1 MPNAPR
7 VIETQCCIAGGGP
20 AGMMLGH
27 LLARAGVS
35 VVVLEKHGDFLR
47 DFRGDTVHPS
57 TLRTMLEL
65 GLLDDFLRLP
75 HERMERIAGNFGGER
90 VQLAEFAGL
99 PKEYAFVALM
109 PQWDFLQFLAQKSER
124 YPTFS
129 RLMNAKVTDL
139 LREGERVVGVRAETA
154 DGPREIRAALTVGA
168 DGRHSTVRALT
179 GFRRYDLGAP
189 IDVLWFRIRC
199 GQKKLEPVL
208 AYVTNGH
215 VLVMLDRGDYYQCA
229 YVIPK
234 GQAER
239 VKARGMAAFHADVRA
254 IVPQLGPELQE
265 LTSFDDVKLLT
276 VMVDRLEQ
284 WSAPGVL
291 CIGDAAHAMSPIGGV
306 GINLAIQDAVATAN
320 LLWAPLREQ
329 RLTPEDLE
337 EVQARRAFPTIAT
350 QALQIQAHERLLS
363 PALAGSTEQKFDA
376 PFLFRVATRSSS
388 VRRLFGRIIGIGVR
402 SEHVKSPA
410 LAGRA

>member
-1 MPNAPR
+1 
-7 VIETQCCIAGGGP
+7 
-20 AGMMLGH
+20 MMLGY

-65 GLLDDFLRLP
+65 GLLEEFLRLP
-75 HERMERIAGNFGGER
+75 HQRLARIAGDFAGER
-90 VQLAEFAGL
+90 VQLAEFDGL
-99 PKEYAFVALM
+99 PEEYAFIALM
-109 PQWDFLQFLAQKSER
+109 PQWDFLQFLARQAKP
-124 YPTFS
+124 YPKLS
-129 RLMNAKVTDL
+129 LLMNAKVTELVRHGD
-139 LREGERVVGVRAETA
+139 RVTGVRVETPE
-154 DGPREIRAALTVGA
+154 GKRVIRAALTVGA
-168 DGRHSTVRALT
+168 DGRHSTVRAQT

-189 IDVLWFRIRC
+189 IDVLWFRLRA
-199 GQKKLEPVL
+199 GPKKLEPVL
-208 AYVTNGH
+208 AHVADGH

-234 GQAER
+234 GQAEP
-239 VKARGMAAFHADVRA
+239 VKARGMAAFHADIRA
-254 IVPQLGPELQE
+254 VVPAIGDELDE

-276 VMVDRLEQ
+276 VTVDRLEQ

-320 LLWAPLREQ
+320 LLWQPLREN
-329 RLTPEDLE
+329 RLTREDLE

-363 PALAGSTEQKFDA
+363 PALASSAERKFDA
-376 PFLFRVATRSSS
+376 PLLFRVATRSSS

-402 SEHVKSPA
+402 SEHVKSPE
-410 LAGRA
+410 RA

>member
-1 MPNAPR
+1 
-7 VIETQCCIAGGGP
+7 
-20 AGMMLGH
+20 MMLGF

-65 GLLDDFLRLP
+65 GLLEEFLRLP
-75 HERMERIAGNFGGER
+75 HSRMARIAGDFAGER
-90 VQLAEFAGL
+90 VQLAEFDGL
-99 PKEYAFVALM
+99 PSEYAFVALM
-109 PQWDFLQFLAQKSER
+109 PQWDFLQFLAQKAKR
-124 YPTFS
+124 YPKFS
-129 RLMNAKVTDL
+129 LLMNARVTEL
-139 LREGERVVGVRAETA
+139 VREGEQVLGVRAETEH
-154 DGPREIRAALTVGA
+154 GPCEIRAALTVGA
-168 DGRHSTVRALT
+168 DGRHSRVRELT
-179 GFRRYDLGAP
+179 GFGRYDLGAP
-189 IDVLWFRIRC
+189 IDVLWFRVKC
-199 GQKKLEPVL
+199 GAKRLEPVL
-208 AYVTNGH
+208 AHVADGH
-215 VLVMLDRGDYYQCA
+215 VLVLLDRGDYYQCA

-254 IVPQLGPELQE
+254 LVPGIGVELDE

-276 VMVDRLEQ
+276 VLVDRLEQ

-320 LLWAPLREQ
+320 LLWAPLREN

-350 QALQIQAHERLLS
+350 QALQVQAHERLLS
-363 PALAGSTEQKFDA
+363 PALASSAEHKFDA
-376 PFLFRVATRSSS
+376 PLLFRVATRSSS

-402 SEHVKSPA
+402 SEHVKSPE
-410 LAGRA
+410 RP